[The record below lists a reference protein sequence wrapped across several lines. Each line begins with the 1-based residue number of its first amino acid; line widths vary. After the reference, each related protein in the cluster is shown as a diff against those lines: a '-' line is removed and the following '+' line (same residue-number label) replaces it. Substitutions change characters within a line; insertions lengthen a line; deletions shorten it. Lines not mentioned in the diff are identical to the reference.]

1 MRKAIIITSLSL
13 LASLLCLLSLS
24 ACGRKAPL
32 RPQVFVKPERV
43 ENLKAI
49 HDERGLTLSWSY
61 RKRMKIKGFI
71 VLRSEKGD
79 FERRGYIPTYSK
91 EHDTGKKISGKEDT
105 DETFSFIE
113 RDFREDTTYSYRVIA
128 EGIKGIEG
136 EAAEIKVT
144 PATLPEPPENIRFL
158 IRNDSI
164 EISWAP
170 VKACYNIYRAYDG
183 KDYFLLNQKHLCKGI
198 FVDRAST
205 ERPVYYRI
213 RSVIITD
220 IVNEGPPSKETIVRP
235 EDYIPSP
242 PSMMRIVIGE
252 KKVFLLWKESPE
264 PWVRGY
270 RIFKKVEGEADFNLA
285 GESSIP
291 AFIDSTLEG
300 LENKRIFYMI
310 KALGPAAESDPLY
323 GDMIYLISR

>member
-1 MRKAIIITSLSL
+1 MRKAIIITLSL
-13 LASLLCLLSLS
+13 LAPLLFLFSLS
-24 ACGRKAPL
+24 ACGRKAPIL
-32 RPQVFVKPERV
+32 PHVFVKPERV

-49 HDERGLTLSWSY
+49 HDERGLAISWSY
-61 RKRMKIKGFI
+61 RERMKIKGFI

-79 FERRGYIPTYSK
+79 FERRGYIPAYSK
-91 EHDTGKKISGKEDT
+91 GIDIGKEDL
-105 DETFSFIE
+105 DDSFSFIE
-113 RDFREDTTYSYRVIA
+113 RDFRTDTTYSYRVIA
-128 EGIKGIEG
+128 EGLKGIEG

-144 PATLPEPPENIRFL
+144 PATLSEPPENIRFL

-164 EISWAP
+164 EISWDP
-170 VKACYNIYRAYDG
+170 VKACYNIYKAYDG
-183 KDYFLLNQKHLCKGI
+183 KDYFPLNQKPLCKGTFI
-198 FVDRAST
+198 DHASP

-220 IVNEGPPSKETIVRP
+220 VVNEGFPSKEIIVRP
-235 EDYIPSP
+235 EQYIPSP
-242 PSMMRIVIGE
+242 PSTMRIVIGE
-252 KKVFLLWKESPE
+252 KKVFLIWKEPPE

-270 RIFKKVEGEADFNLA
+270 RIFKKVEGEADFNVA

-291 AFIDSTLEG
+291 AFIDSNLEG

-310 KALGPAAESDPLY
+310 KALGPSAESEPLY